1 MPFDSRYDI
10 WLHAEDT
17 SYLRL
22 RERYRLLLREKT
34 AKEVTKMQTEDSISI
49 VGRPIFKL
57 RDRIAHAFT
66 NTQVKY
72 NAMTPIHTMFTM
84 VMFYFDTIGEIIFPI
99 ITLFSVSLL
108 YYNVMSCYQ
117 KRKLESSSTIP
128 GTKWNFAPKMRI
140 LLSVTHALSIL
151 HMLYE
156 ILNSIICLQAMLI
169 TQLTW
174 LHFLFL
180 DREL

>member
-1 MPFDSRYDI
+1 M
-10 WLHAEDT
+10 
-17 SYLRL
+17 
-22 RERYRLLLREKT
+22 REKI
-34 AKEVTKMQTEDSISI
+34 AKEVTKMQIEDSISI